1 MYHLRAIFKSGSDA
15 GKVLDQFYDGASFSS
30 IWMDAQTYV
39 DEIVSETIEMSEII
53 YTAKWYNTIKPW
65 KAQLLLR

>member
-53 YTAKWYNTIKPW
+53 YTAK
-65 KAQLLLR
+65 